1 MNKKVKKWRDRIE
14 KAEKK
19 YQSYYDLIKEIREY
33 YKNEKNNKKQN
44 IFWSS
49 IETLK
54 PFLYFKQP
62 RPYVEREDKK
72 INAISSCAC
81 KILEKAIAWDM
92 RQFDFDSVIKY
103 ARNDFL
109 LAGTGIAWEQYVP
122 QFSSVRNDNG
132 AFLEVKT
139 GEVVKT
145 IYVDPVRFLVDV
157 ENVGIWEDAEWVARI
172 IPMTK
177 REAADTFEMKIDS
190 FMDTPAEKDAEKKEI
205 NVYEIWDKKKKKI
218 YYLAKEVK
226 DKFLRETDD
235 VLKLN
240 GFFPCPKPIFAT
252 MTNDSL
258 IPVPDYSEIK
268 EQLAE
273 LDGINERMRLT
284 IKALKVSGAYD
295 GSFPELA
302 NILEKD
308 VALVALN
315 DFQKLKDAGGL
326 DGIVNFMQIDQ
337 YISALQA
344 LAQRRSDLMAQIYEI
359 TGVSDIMRGNAN
371 PQETATAVNQKT
383 NFGTLRNQDRQND
396 MQRFLCDLFK
406 IKAEIICE
414 LFSRET
420 LAQFA
425 DESDDMK
432 VIENAVALLKQDK
445 LRGMTL
451 GVEIDT
457 ALKQDAD
464 GKKAIEAV
472 KAINDMIQIAMPI
485 VSQQPLLLPL
495 YRQMIGS
502 ITATLPEARQFENVI
517 EQCFSQIE
525 KQLSQPSEPEPNP
538 DMLKVQNDQ
547 QKNQQEFEIKK
558 EQNAIKQGELALK
571 QQIEQTKVALTEKE
585 MDLQAALREQELRQR
600 GEANTNIATG
610 FVRSFE

>member
-92 RQFDFDSVIKY
+92 RQLDFDSVIKY

-109 LAGTGIAWEQYVP
+109 LVGTGIAWEQYVP

-432 VIENAVALLKQDK
+432 VVNAAVELLKEDK